1 MLPAASTVTV
11 TNSERHLWE
20 TPLHIA
26 IIVVTTLLITWLA
39 RRAIRKFIRGIVVV
53 RGIASREVGERV
65 QARTSTLS
73 VVLRSTVTGLLWMM
87 ALLAIISE
95 LGVNLGAFVAA
106 ATIIGGA
113 LAFGAQTIVRDFLAG
128 IFVLVEDQYGVG
140 DIVDL
145 GLASGQVE
153 RVTLRSTRL
162 RDDEGRVWHVPNGQV
177 LRAGN
182 LSQEWGQAVLDVP
195 VSLDADVGAMAVELE
210 RIAGELAADPEFAE
224 KILEP
229 PHVLGVQE
237 LLNDRA
243 ALRLTMKTRPAEQ
256 FAVMREMRQRVLTAE
271 RDGLF
276 HLPPRPQPGA
286 TAGQGRTTTVSPS
299 EAQS

>member
-1 MLPAASTVTV
+1 MAASTVTV
-11 TNSERHLWE
+11 TNAERHLWE

-26 IIVVTTLLITWLA
+26 IIIVTTLLITWLA

-53 RGIASREVGERV
+53 RGIATREVGERV

-153 RVTLRSTRL
+153 RVTLRATRL
-162 RDDEGRVWHVPNGQV
+162 RDEEGRVWHVPNGQV

-195 VSLDADVGAMAVELE
+195 VSLDADMDAMTVELE
-210 RIAGELAADPEFAE
+210 RIAGELAADPAFADR
-224 KILEP
+224 ILEP
-229 PHVLGVQE
+229 PRVLGVQE

-243 ALRLTMKTRPAEQ
+243 ALRLTIKTRPAEQ
-256 FAVMREMRQRVLTAE
+256 FAVMRAMRQRVLAAE
-271 RDGLF
+271 RDGSF
-276 HLPPRPQPGA
+276 HLPPRAQPGA
-286 TAGQGRTTTVSPS
+286 TASQGRTTTVSPS

>member
-1 MLPAASTVTV
+1 
-11 TNSERHLWE
+11 
-20 TPLHIA
+20 
-26 IIVVTTLLITWLA
+26 
-39 RRAIRKFIRGIVVV
+39 
-53 RGIASREVGERV
+53 
-65 QARTSTLS
+65 
-73 VVLRSTVTGLLWMM
+73 MM

-128 IFVLVEDQYGVG
+128 IFVLIEDQYGVG

-177 LRAGN
+177 VRAGN

-195 VSLDADVGAMAVELE
+195 VSLDADVGAMAAELE
-210 RIAGELAADPEFAE
+210 RLAADPAFAD

-256 FAVMREMRQRVLTAE
+256 FAVMRAMRQRVLAAE
-271 RDGLF
+271 RDGRF
-276 HLPPRPQPGA
+276 HLPPRPLPASPA
-286 TAGQGRTTTVSPS
+286 TAGQGSTTTVSPS